1 MLKLLIVDDEK
12 ITRDTLVEQIPW
24 ESMNITE
31 VRCAKNGLDALDVC
45 HDFTPDICLCDVKM
59 PKMNGIQLG
68 FCLKEQFPLCKII
81 YLSGYCDKDDLKSA
95 IEIGAVSYIEKP
107 ISISNVK
114 DVINKTAASIL
125 TERRHLEQLQE
136 EKELLKK
143 LQAQFSAEEME
154 ELDSGKADHER
165 EKPET
170 NNPVVLKAIDY
181 IYENFARPELS
192 ISDIADSL
200 FLNKSYLCTLFKKE
214 TGSTINVFLTGVRM
228 KEAVRLILENE
239 LPIYEIA
246 YRVGI
251 NDANYFSTL
260 FKKCTGCA
268 PSDYKEKH
276 FG

>member
-12 ITRDTLVEQIPW
+12 ITRDTLLEQIPW

-31 VRCAKNGLDALDVC
+31 VRTAKNGLDALNVC
-45 HDFTPDICLCDVKM
+45 QDFTPDICLCDVKM

-68 FCLKEQFPLCKII
+68 YSLKEKFPLCKIV

-114 DVINKTAASIL
+114 EVINRTAAVIM
-125 TERRHLEQLQE
+125 TDRQKMEQQLE

-143 LQAQFSAEEME
+143 LQAQFTPEEIE
-154 ELDSGKADHER
+154 ALFLEKVDHADKELS
-165 EKPET
+165 T
-170 NNPVVLKAIDY
+170 SNPVVNRAIAY
-181 IYENFARPELS
+181 IYENYSKAEFTIGEM
-192 ISDIADSL
+192 ADAL

-228 KEAVRLILENE
+228 KEAVKLIEAGE
-239 LPIYEIA
+239 LPLYEIA
-246 YRVGI
+246 FRVGI

-260 FKKCTGCA
+260 FKKCIGCA
-268 PSDYKEKH
+268 PSEYKELH
-276 FG
+276 P